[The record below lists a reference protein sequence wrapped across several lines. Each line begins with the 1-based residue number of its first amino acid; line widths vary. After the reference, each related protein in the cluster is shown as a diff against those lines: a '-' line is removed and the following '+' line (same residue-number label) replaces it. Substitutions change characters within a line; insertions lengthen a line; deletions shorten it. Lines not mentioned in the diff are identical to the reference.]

1 MVYRRAVA
9 VGPGVAGGG
18 VSPNPRVMLTG
29 MAEPEEFDDFEG
41 DGPDDTE
48 TLNAYADMLVEA
60 VVAFGLT
67 PRETGTKAE

>member
-1 MVYRRAVA
+1 
-9 VGPGVAGGG
+9 
-18 VSPNPRVMLTG
+18 MLTG